1 MSISTAELIRDAF
14 SLANIYG
21 PTEAIEPEDVQFA
34 LRKLNALLADWET
47 DGINLNYFPQSM
59 DEIGNDCP
67 IPDDSILAVT
77 YYLSFAI
84 APHYGKQLLPQ
95 MLALGRS
102 YYDRLLRDA
111 VSAKLPAVKEPLVP
125 RGTGDRFLSSTNILN
140 G

>member
-1 MSISTAELIRDAF
+1 MSISTAELIRDAL

-21 PTEAIEPEDVQFA
+21 PTEAIEPEDVQFC

-47 DGINLNYFPQSM
+47 DNINLQYFPQTM
-59 DEIGNDCP
+59 DELGDDCP

-77 YYLSFAI
+77 YYLSFSI

-95 MLALGRS
+95 MLALGKS

-125 RGTGDRFLSSTNILN
+125 RGTGDSAVSANILN